1 MSKKLKISQPKQN
14 KKLEKVLNLTDF
26 SASDDVE
33 CLSEDGLWV
42 LASHVS
48 LITQLGWNF
57 VDCYRDEKKPGKV
70 HLLYEKMGEE

>member
-1 MSKKLKISQPKQN
+1 MSKKIKESQ
-14 KKLEKVLNLTDF
+14 KLEKLLNLTDF

-48 LITQLGWNF
+48 AISHAGWFF
-57 VDCYRDEKKPGKV
+57 VDCYRDEKKPGKL
-70 HLLYEKMGEE
+70 HLLYEKPNDE